1 MVVEGEQLLAR
12 VSIPHLA
19 GSIVATSDELVAAF
33 VERAICQR
41 QEMSSQHFKEAEAL
55 LLVLL
60 LLLYQLLD
68 ELLELRLASLG
79 DQWLLQKDLV
89 DKSVNISSNKFQ
101 NYRG

>member
-60 LLLYQLLD
+60 LFLYQIID
-68 ELLELRLASLG
+68 ELLELWIARLG
-79 DQWLLQKDLV
+79 DQWLLLYDLV
-89 DKSVNISSNKFQ
+89 VKSVNISSNKFQ

>member
-1 MVVEGEQLLAR
+1 
-12 VSIPHLA
+12 
-19 GSIVATSDELVAAF
+19 
-33 VERAICQR
+33 
-41 QEMSSQHFKEAEAL
+41 MSSQHFKEAEAL

-60 LLLYQLLD
+60 LLLYQLFD